1 MLKIR
6 CLKCDHLVKE
16 DKSRTIG
23 CLCDPDSP
31 AWCAISAGRV
41 LAGSHSSWEKVD
53 D

>member
-6 CLKCDHLVKE
+6 CLKCNHLVEE
-16 DKSRTIG
+16 DERKTVG

-31 AWCAISAGRV
+31 AWCAIYMGRV
-41 LAGSHSSWEKVD
+41 LAGSHSSWERVD